1 MFGPGTKCR
10 CASCSQLPDDCT
22 YIVIAIA
29 TIARDLYYHQDLF
42 NDQSLVIP
50 DLKVQLPPG
59 GGVGSMRAHFC
70 FMPRC
75 NFHFLHTFTFICCTD
90 SFYFYFQHYTEACL
104 FPNSNSCSCSSDFTF
119 TFYVIQRSLFI
130 KFFFQLQVFVQCAS
144 ILYSLNSTFTF
155 CFKIA
160 PTF

>member
-1 MFGPGTKCR
+1 MLKRLKFSPHQMKKVSATRFLRVHMFGPGTKCR

-22 YIVIAIA
+22 YIVIVIA

-75 NFHFLHTFTFICCTD
+75 NFHFLHTFICCTD
-90 SFYFYFQHYTEACL
+90 SFWSHFYFQHHTEACY
-104 FPNSNSCSCSSDFTF
+104 FPILTVGHVLLI
-119 TFYVIQRSLFI
+119 FYVIQ
-130 KFFFQLQVFVQCAS
+130 
-144 ILYSLNSTFTF
+144 
-155 CFKIA
+155 
-160 PTF
+160 